1 MTTVQLPGSEL
12 FDTHIGVHTE
22 TLTTGVSLALEFQK
36 KCKMYNASRKH
47 GI

>member
-36 KCKMYNASRKH
+36 KMYNASRKH